1 MKKVF
6 TAIASLALVGGAI
19 VAIAPAN
26 AAVLR
31 VPKTTWPACSDTR
44 TTYCVDSVT
53 VTPLGSTA
61 IKLTYVASGT
71 AAPAAPAPAAPVAP
85 AKTDTATVKTDT
97 ATVKTDTATAG
108 SPSPAVAPAPAAAPG
123 LAEAGRALTGR
134 WTAANWGTVGLGS
147 LGYDGVSIDAHTA
160 NEFSNFV
167 MVDVLP
173 TLTATDNKVALAGAV
188 GNKVFATSMDPD
200 MVISIKLK
208 TGDFQNG
215 VTVAIGQAVTTEAVV
230 DAATGNSVTITGS
243 PVTVPVASDSKQCT
257 GETGKAIA
265 NIRQFQVI
273 IVPQN
278 DDQSGFGVP
287 GTSGGMMVASNGSCA
302 LSTPVWNNEQKQMT
316 WTAAAPH
323 FAADGTTVNK
333 GFYRAI
339 IPAKDADLLWGL
351 KNANDAATALQVSVT
366 TEAGGSSAATTNIS
380 VKNNNIIIDAT
391 GFSYSK
397 PKLSVTIKPGYKP
410 SSAAPAASA
419 AGTKA
424 PAKAAIK
431 TITCVKGS
439 AKKTISG
446 SAPKCPAGYKQ
457 K

>member
-1 MKKVF
+1 MKKLF
-6 TAIASLALVGGAI
+6 TVVASLALVSGAI

-31 VPKTTWPACSDTR
+31 VPKTTWPACSDVR

-53 VTPLGSTA
+53 VTQLGSTP

-71 AAPAAPAPAAPVAP
+71 AAPVTPAPAAPVTTDTRTATTDTST
-85 AKTDTATVKTDT
+85 AKT
-97 ATVKTDTATAG
+97 
-108 SPSPAVAPAPAAAPG
+108 PVAPAPAAAPG
-123 LAEAGRALTGR
+123 LAVAGKALAGR
-134 WTAANWGTVGLGS
+134 WTSANWGAAGLGA
-147 LGYDGVSIDAHTA
+147 LGYDGIAVDAHTA

-173 TLTATDNKVALAGAV
+173 SLTGTTDNLVKLAGSTA
-188 GNKVFATSMDPD
+188 NPLFATSMDAD

-215 VTVAIGQAVTTEAVV
+215 VTVAVGNAVTTEAVI

-243 PVTVPVASDSKQCT
+243 PVTVPVASDTKQCT

-287 GTSGGMMVASNGSCA
+287 GTSGGMMVASNGSCG
-302 LSTPVWNNEQKQMT
+302 LTTPIWNNDQKQMT
-316 WTAAAPH
+316 WSAAAPH

-351 KNANDAATALQVSVT
+351 KNAADAATALEVSIT
-366 TEAGGSSAATTNIS
+366 TEAGGSAAATTNIS
-380 VKNNNIIIDAT
+380 VKNNSIIIDAT

-397 PKLSVTIKPGYKP
+397 PKLSVKIKPTYKP
-410 SSAAPAASA
+410 SAAAPAASTPA
-419 AGTKA
+419 AKA
-424 PAKAAIK
+424 PAKAVIK
-431 TITCVKGS
+431 KITCVKGS
-439 AKKTISG
+439 VKKTVSG
-446 SAPKCPAGYKQ
+446 TAPKCPVGYKQ

>member
-1 MKKVF
+1 MKKLF
-6 TAIASLALVGGAI
+6 TVVASLALVSGAI

-31 VPKTTWPACSDTR
+31 VPKTTWPACSDVR

-53 VTPLGSTA
+53 VTPVGGTA

-71 AAPAAPAPAAPVAP
+71 AAPVTPAPAAPATTDTSTATTDTST
-85 AKTDTATVKTDT
+85 AKT
-97 ATVKTDTATAG
+97 
-108 SPSPAVAPAPAAAPG
+108 PVAPAPAAAPG
-123 LAEAGRALTGR
+123 LAVAGKALTGR
-134 WTAANWGTVGLGS
+134 WTAATWGAAGLGA
-147 LGYDGVSIDAHTA
+147 LGYDGIAVDAHTA

-173 TLTATDNKVALAGAV
+173 SLTGTTDNLVKLAGTTA
-188 GNKVFATSMDPD
+188 NPLFATSMDPD

-215 VTVAIGQAVTTEAVV
+215 VTVAIGNAVTTEAVI

-287 GTSGGMMVASNGSCA
+287 GTSGGMMVASNGSCG
-302 LSTPVWNNEQKQMT
+302 LTTPIWNNDQKQMT
-316 WTAAAPH
+316 WSAAAPH
-323 FAADGTTVNK
+323 FAADGITVNK

-351 KNANDAATALQVSVT
+351 KNAADAATALEVSIT
-366 TEAGGSSAATTNIS
+366 TEAGGSTAATTNIS
-380 VKNNNIIIDAT
+380 VKNNSIIIDAT

-397 PKLSVTIKPGYKP
+397 PKLSVKIKPTYKA
-410 SSAAPAASA
+410 SAAAPAASTPA
-419 AGTKA
+419 VKA
-424 PAKAAIK
+424 PAKAVIK
-431 TITCVKGS
+431 KITCVKGS
-439 AKKTISG
+439 VKKTVSG
-446 SAPKCPAGYKQ
+446 AAPKCPAGYKQ

>member
-1 MKKVF
+1 MKKFF
-6 TAIASLALVGGAI
+6 TVVASLALVSGAI

-31 VPKTTWPACSDTR
+31 VPKTTWPACSDVR
-44 TTYCVDSVT
+44 ITYCVDSVT
-53 VTPLGSTA
+53 VTPVGGAA
-61 IKLTYVASGT
+61 IKLTYVVSGT
-71 AAPAAPAPAAPVAP
+71 AAPVTPTPAAPVT
-85 AKTDTATVKTDT
+85 TDTRTVTTDTRTVTTDTSTVKT
-97 ATVKTDTATAG
+97 
-108 SPSPAVAPAPAAAPG
+108 PVAPAPAAAPG
-123 LAEAGRALTGR
+123 LAVAGKALTGR
-134 WTAANWGTVGLGS
+134 WTAATWGAAGLGA
-147 LGYDGVSIDAHTA
+147 LGYDGIAVEAHTA

-173 TLTATDNKVALAGAV
+173 SLTGTTDNLVKLAGTTA
-188 GNKVFATSMDPD
+188 NPLFATSMDPD

-215 VTVAIGQAVTTEAVV
+215 VTVAIGNAVTTEAVI
-230 DAATGNSVTITGS
+230 DAASGNSVTITGS

-302 LSTPVWNNEQKQMT
+302 LSTPVWNNDTKQMT
-316 WTAAAPH
+316 WSAAAPH

-351 KNANDAATALQVSVT
+351 KNAADAATALEVSVT
-366 TEAGGSSAATTNIS
+366 TEAGGSTAATTNIS
-380 VKNNNIIIDAT
+380 VKNNSIIIDAT

-397 PKLSVTIKPGYKP
+397 PKLSVKIKPTYKP
-410 SSAAPAASA
+410 SAAAPAASTPA
-419 AGTKA
+419 ASTPAVKA
-424 PAKAAIK
+424 PAKAVIK
-431 TITCVKGS
+431 KITCVKGS
-439 AKKTISG
+439 AKKTVSG
-446 SAPKCPAGYKQ
+446 TAPKCPAGYKQ

>member
-19 VAIAPAN
+19 VAIAPAE

-31 VPKTTWPACSDTR
+31 VPKTSWPACSDVR

-53 VTPLGSTA
+53 VTPVGSTA

-71 AAPAAPAPAAPVAP
+71 AAPVTPAPAAPVVP
-85 AKTDTATVKTDT
+85 ATTG
-97 ATVKTDTATAG
+97 TATATDT
-108 SPSPAVAPAPAAAPG
+108 STANTPVAPAPAAAPG
-123 LAEAGRALTGR
+123 LATAGKALTGR
-134 WTAANWGTVGLGS
+134 WTAATWGAAGLGV
-147 LGYDGVSIDAHTA
+147 LGYDGIAVDAHTA

-173 TLTATDNKVALAGAV
+173 TLTGTTDNLIKLAGLTS
-188 GNKVFATSMDPD
+188 NPLFATSMDPD

-215 VTVAIGQAVTTEAVV
+215 VTVAVGNAVTTDAVI
-230 DAATGNSVTITGS
+230 DAATGNTVTITGS
-243 PVTVPVASDSKQCT
+243 PVTVPIASDSKQCT

-287 GTSGGMMVASNGSCA
+287 GTSGDMMVASNGSCS
-302 LSTPVWNNEQKQMT
+302 LSTPVWNNEAKQMT

-351 KNANDAATALQVSVT
+351 KNAADAATALEVSVT
-366 TEAGGSSAATTNIS
+366 TEAGGSTAATTNIS

-397 PKLSVTIKPGYKP
+397 PKLSVKIKPTYKP
-410 SSAAPAASA
+410 SSAAPAASTPA
-419 AGTKA
+419 AKA
-424 PAKAAIK
+424 PAKAVIK
-431 TITCVKGS
+431 KITCVKGKVS
-439 AKKTISG
+439 KTVSG
-446 SAPKCPAGYKQ
+446 TAPKCPAGYKQ

>member
-31 VPKTTWPACSDTR
+31 VPKTTWPACSDAR

-85 AKTDTATVKTDT
+85 ATTDTATVKTDSST
-97 ATVKTDTATAG
+97 AT

-134 WTAANWGTVGLGS
+134 WTAANWGAAGLGS

-173 TLTATDNKVALAGAV
+173 TLTATDNKVALAGGL

-215 VTVAIGQAVTTEAVV
+215 VTVAIGNAVTTEAVV

-351 KNANDAATALQVSVT
+351 KNAADAATALQVSVT

-391 GFSYSK
+391 GFSYSR

-410 SSAAPAASA
+410 SATAPAAGAPAASA
-419 AGTKA
+419 ATAKA
-424 PAKAAIK
+424 PAKAVIK

>member
-1 MKKVF
+1 MKKLF
-6 TAIASLALVGGAI
+6 TVVASLALVSGAI

-31 VPKTTWPACSDTR
+31 VPKTTWPACSDVR

-53 VTPLGSTA
+53 VTQLGSTP

-71 AAPAAPAPAAPVAP
+71 AAPVTPAPAAPAT
-85 AKTDTATVKTDT
+85 TDTSTATTDTSTVKT
-97 ATVKTDTATAG
+97 
-108 SPSPAVAPAPAAAPG
+108 PVAPAPAAAPG
-123 LAEAGRALTGR
+123 LAVAGKALTGR
-134 WTAANWGTVGLGS
+134 WTAATWGAAGLGA
-147 LGYDGVSIDAHTA
+147 LGYDGIAVDAHTA

-173 TLTATDNKVALAGAV
+173 SLTGTTDNLVKLAGATA
-188 GNKVFATSMDPD
+188 NPLFATSMDPD

-215 VTVAIGQAVTTEAVV
+215 VTVAIGNAVTTEAVI

-302 LSTPVWNNEQKQMT
+302 LSTPVWNNDTKQMT
-316 WTAAAPH
+316 WSAAAPH

-351 KNANDAATALQVSVT
+351 KNAADAATALEVSIT
-366 TEAGGSSAATTNIS
+366 TETGGSTAATTNIS
-380 VKNNNIIIDAT
+380 VKNNTIIIDAT

-397 PKLSVTIKPGYKP
+397 PKLSVKIKPTYKP
-410 SSAAPAASA
+410 SAAAPAASTPSASTPA
-419 AGTKA
+419 AKA
-424 PAKAAIK
+424 PAKAVIK
-431 TITCVKGS
+431 KITCVKGS
-439 AKKTISG
+439 VKKTVSG
-446 SAPKCPAGYKQ
+446 AAPKCPVGYKQ

>member
-1 MKKVF
+1 MKKLF
-6 TAIASLALVGGAI
+6 TVVASLALVSGAI

-31 VPKTTWPACSDTR
+31 VPKTTWPACSDVR

-53 VTPLGSTA
+53 VTQLGSA
-61 IKLTYVASGT
+61 PIKLTYVASGT
-71 AAPAAPAPAAPVAP
+71 AAPVTPAPAAPAT
-85 AKTDTATVKTDT
+85 TDTSTATTDTSTVKT
-97 ATVKTDTATAG
+97 
-108 SPSPAVAPAPAAAPG
+108 PVAPAPAAAPG
-123 LAEAGRALTGR
+123 LAVAGKALTGR
-134 WTAANWGTVGLGS
+134 WTAATWGAAGLGA
-147 LGYDGVSIDAHTA
+147 LGYDGIAVDAHTA

-173 TLTATDNKVALAGAV
+173 SLTGTTDNLVKLAGATA
-188 GNKVFATSMDPD
+188 NPLFATSMDPD

-215 VTVAIGQAVTTEAVV
+215 VTVAIGNAVTTEAVI

-302 LSTPVWNNEQKQMT
+302 LSTPVWNNDTKQMT
-316 WTAAAPH
+316 WSAAAPH

-351 KNANDAATALQVSVT
+351 KNAADAATALEVSIT
-366 TEAGGSSAATTNIS
+366 TETGGSTAATTNIS
-380 VKNNNIIIDAT
+380 VKNNTIIIDAT

-397 PKLSVTIKPGYKP
+397 PKLSVKIKPTYKA
-410 SSAAPAASA
+410 SAAAPAASTPSASTPA
-419 AGTKA
+419 AKA
-424 PAKAAIK
+424 PAKAVIK
-431 TITCVKGS
+431 KITCVKGS
-439 AKKTISG
+439 VKKTVSG
-446 SAPKCPAGYKQ
+446 AAPKCPVGYKQ